1 VALDSAL
8 QTALVPFGTMR
19 QRQSE
24 MLCSCKQL
32 PKFPNQMIVSWYEVR
47 RSAYWQAD
55 HVSIFLMNRD
65 PEVADHDLIL
75 VTHQKQ
81 FETVGESD
89 MG

>member
-1 VALDSAL
+1 
-8 QTALVPFGTMR
+8 
-19 QRQSE
+19 
-24 MLCSCKQL
+24 
-32 PKFPNQMIVSWYEVR
+32 MIVSWYEVR